1 MGARSIEHGPPGLVV
16 ISRQRLRHSGLD
28 SSSRAG
34 AGKAAS
40 VPLGASVGTDDVM
53 GEELCPASNCCS
65 KLDGRQRTTGKRV
78 TDRTASLPAGGW
90 GHTDEVV
97 AAKIETKCFLS

>member
-40 VPLGASVGTDDVM
+40 VPLGASVGTDDLM
-53 GEELCPASNCCS
+53 GEELCPASNCYS
-65 KLDGRQRTTGKRV
+65 KLDGCQRAAGKGYGTGQLH
-78 TDRTASLPAGGW
+78 SLLEAG
-90 GHTDEVV
+90 D
-97 AAKIETKCFLS
+97 AQMRLLQQK

>member
-1 MGARSIEHGPPGLVV
+1 MGARSTEQCPPRLLL
-16 ISRQRLRHSGLD
+16 SHQRVRLSGLD

-40 VPLGASVGTDDVM
+40 VPLGASVGTDGLM

-65 KLDGRQRTTGKRV
+65 KLDGRQRAAGKGV
-78 TDRTASLPAGGW
+78 PDRTASLPAGGW

-97 AAKIETKCFLS
+97 AAKTEMQCFLS

>member
-1 MGARSIEHGPPGLVV
+1 MGARSTEDCQPWLV
-16 ISRQRLRHSGLD
+16 ISHQRVRLSGLD

-34 AGKAAS
+34 AGKSAS
-40 VPLGASVGTDDVM
+40 VPLGASAGTDDLM

-65 KLDGRQRTTGKRV
+65 KLDGRQRAAGKGVR
-78 TDRTASLPAGGW
+78 DNTASLLAGGW
-90 GHTDEVV
+90 GRKDAVV